1 MSDPSSE
8 SYRWGVLGIIMMG
21 TFMSILDSSIVSVAL
36 PRMMSTFAVNRNQI
50 EWVSTGSML
59 ASAVTMPLVGWT
71 IGRVG
76 HKTLYLG
83 SMLVFVLGSAACAF
97 SWSYNS
103 LILARVVQAVGTG
116 GIQPTGMSMVA
127 SLFEPH
133 ERGKALGIWGTG
145 VMVGPA
151 LGPTLGGYLTDFF
164 SWRTVFSVNLPFGL
178 LTLAAGLLLIQSE
191 KGQPKLRLPFDWWG
205 FLFLSMA
212 LVTSLLALS
221 KGQEM
226 GWRSTYI
233 RTCFALSA
241 IGFTMFVAIESA
253 IVHPLLDLKLFLYRN
268 FTLSMLLAV
277 FRSVGLFGGMFLV
290 PIFLQ
295 NLAGYT
301 AIQAGLWVIPGALT
315 IALMMPMSGRMVDRF
330 GPRWL
335 VTFGTLV
342 TALSLFMYH
351 GLDPLSNWPTLII
364 PQIVR
369 GTGLAFMMAPLM
381 TTAIN
386 AVPPHQVAMAS
397 SFLNVTQRLGG
408 SFGIALLNTYVTNAI
423 ARHTAR
429 LSEIMSTQSE
439 AFHRFSLHASDVVAA
454 SIKGQTVSDAAR
466 GLFTASVLRH
476 VKGAPDPE
484 HIQGLLQILKPL
496 LFRANVLGFD
506 DGFVLG
512 GLIVLAGVPLC
523 VLLRSDRFQL
533 RGRGGM

>member
-1 MSDPSSE
+1 
-8 SYRWGVLGIIMMG
+8 MMG
-21 TFMSILDSSIVSVAL
+21 TFMSILDSSIVSVTL
-36 PRMMSTFAVNRNQI
+36 PKMMSTFGVNRNQI

-71 IGRVG
+71 IGRLG

-83 SMLVFVLGSAACAF
+83 SLLVFTLGSAACAF

-103 LILARVVQAVGTG
+103 LILARVIQAVGTG

-151 LGPTLGGYLTDFF
+151 IGPTLGGYLTDVF
-164 SWRTVFSVNLPFGL
+164 SWRTVFSVNLPFGF
-178 LTLAAGLLLIQSE
+178 LTLAAGLILIQSDR
-191 KGQPKLRLPFDWWG
+191 GGPRLRLPFDMWG

-212 LVTSLLALS
+212 LISSLLALS
-221 KGQEM
+221 KGQDM

-233 RTCFALSA
+233 RTCFAISLV
-241 IGFTMFVAIESA
+241 GFVMFVAIESA
-253 IVHPLLDLKLFLYRN
+253 IAHPLLDLKLFLYRN
-268 FTLSMLLAV
+268 FTLSMLLGV

-295 NLAGYT
+295 NLSGYT
-301 AIQAGLWVIPGALT
+301 AIQAGLWVIPGAVT
-315 IALMMPMSGRMVDRF
+315 IALMMPLSGRMADRF

-335 VTFGTLV
+335 VTFGTLA
-342 TALSLFMYH
+342 TAFSLFMYH
-351 GLDPLSNWPTLII
+351 SLDPLSNWPALIV
-364 PQIVR
+364 PQIIR

-381 TTAIN
+381 TAAIN
-386 AVPPHQVAMAS
+386 AVPAHQVAMAS

-429 LSEIMSTQSE
+429 LSELMSTQSE
-439 AFHRFSLHASDVVAA
+439 AFHRFSLHASDVIAA
-454 SIKGQTVSDAAR
+454 SLKGQILSDATQ
-466 GLFTASVLRH
+466 GLLITSVLRYI
-476 VKGAPDPE
+476 KSAPDAE
-484 HIQGLLQILKPL
+484 HIQGLLQCLKPL
-496 LFRANVLGFD
+496 LFRASVLGFD

-523 VLLRSDRFQL
+523 VMLRSDRYRPPA
-533 RGRGGM
+533 RGRM